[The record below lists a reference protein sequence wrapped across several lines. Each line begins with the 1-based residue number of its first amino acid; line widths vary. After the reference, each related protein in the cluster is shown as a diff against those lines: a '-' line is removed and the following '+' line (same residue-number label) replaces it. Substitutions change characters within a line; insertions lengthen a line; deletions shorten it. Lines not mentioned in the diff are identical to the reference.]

1 MEIFHLRYFVAV
13 AENLSF
19 SRAARQLHM
28 ATSPLSRRIRDLERE
43 LGRRLF
49 DRDSHH
55 VALTPAGAA
64 LLPAAK
70 DVLGRFD
77 DLPWRLRQALGPE
90 RRTAYVGV
98 VPALHP
104 LLRERLARL
113 ETRCADAYDVKRWPG
128 NSGNLVAAVQR
139 GDLAMALVHLPVH
152 AEGIEVLEL
161 LHEPLGA
168 LLPAAEFGGRGSVSL
183 SELTDHTYVTSAPG
197 TLPTYFDQL
206 KVRLKAAGIHRE
218 INLEIGDYASVREIV
233 ANGSVFGITL
243 LSAGSRGEGKDTSV
257 VLPFRDFSPALATG
271 LVWRRDRA
279 RPDGDLH
286 TLISAAGEEFAAPL
300 DEPPDEPF
308 DAPLDTSGGAPG
320 NAPGDAP
327 EAPPHPPRDLG

>member
-28 ATSPLSRRIRDLERE
+28 ATSPLSQRIRDLERE
-43 LGRRLF
+43 LDQRLF

-55 VALTPAGAA
+55 VALTSAGTA
-64 LLPAAK
+64 LLPVAK

-77 DLPWRLRQALGPE
+77 DIPWQLRRALGSE
-90 RRTAYVGV
+90 RQTVYVGV
-98 VPALHP
+98 VPVLHP
-104 LLRERLARL
+104 QLRERLERV
-113 ETRCADAYDVKRWPG
+113 EERCAEGFDVKRWPG
-128 NSGNLVAAVQR
+128 NSANLVKAVQR

-161 LHEPLGA
+161 LREPLGA
-168 LLPAAEFGGRGSVSL
+168 LLPAAEFGARSSVSL

-206 KVRLKAAGIHRE
+206 RVRLKAAGIQKE
-218 INLEIGDYASVREIV
+218 ITLNIGDYASVREIV

-243 LSAGSRGEGKDTSV
+243 LSTKNEEGESGKGASV

-271 LVWRRDRA
+271 LIWRRDRA
-279 RPDGDLH
+279 EPDGDLH
-286 TLISAAGEEFAAPL
+286 DLVTE
-300 DEPPDEPF
+300 
-308 DAPLDTSGGAPG
+308 TGAVFTGTP
-320 NAPGDAP
+320 
-327 EAPPHPPRDLG
+327 

>member
-28 ATSPLSRRIRDLERE
+28 ATSPLSQRIRDLERE
-43 LGRRLF
+43 LGQRLF

-55 VALTPAGAA
+55 VALTRAGAA

-77 DLPWRLRQALGPE
+77 DIPWQLRRALGPE
-90 RRTAYVGV
+90 RRAAYVGV

-104 LLRERLARL
+104 RLRERLALL
-113 ETRCADAYDVKRWPG
+113 ETRCAEQYDVKRWPG
-128 NSGNLVAAVQR
+128 NSGNLLGAVQR

-152 AEGIEVLEL
+152 ADGIEVLEL

-168 LLPAAEFGGRGSVSL
+168 LLPADAFGGRSSVAL
-183 SELTDHTYVTSAPG
+183 SELTDYTYVTSAPG

-206 KVRLKAAGIHRE
+206 KVRLKAAGIHKE
-218 INLEIGDYASVREIV
+218 ISLNIGDYASVREIV

-243 LSAGSRGEGKDTSV
+243 LSAGNSEANGEGGRGASV
-257 VLPFRDFSPALATG
+257 VLPFRDFSPTLATG

-286 TLISAAGEEFAAPL
+286 GLVREAGAVFAVPVE
-300 DEPPDEPF
+300 DGV
-308 DAPLDTSGGAPG
+308 S
-320 NAPGDAP
+320 P
-327 EAPPHPPRDLG
+327 E

>member
-43 LGRRLF
+43 LGQRLF

-55 VALTPAGAA
+55 VALTRAGAA
-64 LLPAAK
+64 LLPTAR

-77 DLPWRLRQALGPE
+77 DIPWRLREALGTE
-90 RRTAYVGV
+90 RRVAYVGV

-104 LLRERLARL
+104 RLRERIARL
-113 ETRCADAYDVKRWPG
+113 EACCADEYDVKRWPG
-128 NSGNLVAAVQR
+128 NSAHLVNAVRR

-161 LHEPLGA
+161 LREPLGA
-168 LLPAAEFGGRGSVSL
+168 LLPAAAFAGRDAVSL
-183 SELTDHTYVTSAPG
+183 SELTGYTYVTSAPG

-218 INLEIGDYASVREIV
+218 INLETGDYASVREMV
-233 ANGSVFGITL
+233 ANGSAFAVTL
-243 LSAGSRGEGKDTSV
+243 LGAGGRGEEHGGTATGGTATSV
-257 VLPFRDFSPALATG
+257 ILPFRDFSPALATG
-271 LVWRRDRA
+271 LILRRDRA
-279 RPDGDLH
+279 RPDGDLYR
-286 TLISAAGEEFAAPL
+286 LGQAATALFS
-300 DEPPDEPF
+300 EPVA
-308 DAPLDTSGGAPG
+308 DAP
-320 NAPGDAP
+320 P
-327 EAPPHPPRDLG
+327 ESR

>member
-28 ATSPLSRRIRDLERE
+28 ATSPLSQRIRDLERE
-43 LGRRLF
+43 LGQRLF

-55 VALTPAGAA
+55 VALTRAGAA
-64 LLPAAK
+64 LLPVAK

-77 DLPWRLRQALGPE
+77 DIPWQLRRALGPE
-90 RRTAYVGV
+90 RQTAYVGV
-98 VPALHP
+98 VPVLHP
-104 LLRERLARL
+104 LLKERLARV
-113 ETRCADAYDVKRWPG
+113 EERCAGEFDVKRWPG
-128 NSGNLVAAVQR
+128 NSANLVSAVQR

-161 LHEPLGA
+161 LREPLGA
-168 LLPAAEFGGRGSVSL
+168 LLPAAEFGGRTSVSL

-206 KVRLKAAGIHRE
+206 KVRLKAAGIHKE
-218 INLEIGDYASVREIV
+218 LTLNIGDYASVREIV
-233 ANGSVFGITL
+233 ANGSVFGMTL
-243 LSAGSRGEGKDTSV
+243 LNAGRGDGDGRDASV

-279 RPDGDLH
+279 EPDGDLH
-286 TLISAAGEEFAAPL
+286 TLIREAGAEFAP
-300 DEPPDEPF
+300 
-308 DAPLDTSGGAPG
+308 
-320 NAPGDAP
+320 
-327 EAPPHPPRDLG
+327 

>member
-28 ATSPLSRRIRDLERE
+28 ATSPLSQRIRDLERE
-43 LGRRLF
+43 LGQQLF

-55 VALTPAGAA
+55 VALTRTGTA
-64 LLPAAK
+64 LLPVAK
-70 DVLGRFD
+70 DVLRRFD
-77 DLPWRLRQALGPE
+77 DIPWQLRRAAGPE
-90 RRTAYVGV
+90 RRAAYVGV

-104 LLRERLARL
+104 RLRERLGEL
-113 ETRCADAYDVKRWPG
+113 EARCADAYDVKRWPG
-128 NSGNLVAAVQR
+128 NSANLLHAVQR

-168 LLPAAEFGGRGSVSL
+168 LLPAAAFEGRTSVSL
-183 SELTDHTYVTSAPG
+183 SELTDYTYVTSAPG

-206 KVRLKAAGIHRE
+206 RVRLKAAGIHKE
-218 INLEIGDYASVREIV
+218 ISLNIGDYASVREIV

-243 LSAGSRGEGKDTSV
+243 LSAESREGENGTSV
-257 VLPFRDFSPALATG
+257 VLPFRDFSPSLATG

-279 RPDGDLH
+279 ESGGDLH
-286 TLISAAGEEFAAPL
+286 GLVREAGAVFSAPV
-300 DEPPDEPF
+300 DPC
-308 DAPLDTSGGAPG
+308 
-320 NAPGDAP
+320 
-327 EAPPHPPRDLG
+327 